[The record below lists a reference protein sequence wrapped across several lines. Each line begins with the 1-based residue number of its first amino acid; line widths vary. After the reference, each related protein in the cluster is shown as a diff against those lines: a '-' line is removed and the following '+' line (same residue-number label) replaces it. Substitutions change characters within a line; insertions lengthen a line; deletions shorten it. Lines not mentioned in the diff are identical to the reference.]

1 MEWIYDPTAWAGLVS
16 LILLEIVLGIDN
28 LIFIAI
34 LSEKVPKHQRDKAR
48 ITGLCLALIMRV
60 GLLFAISWLVKL
72 KATLFVLFEHSFTAR
87 DLILIFGGLF
97 LLFKATME
105 LNEKIEGEDHHSEG
119 GRKTAKFW
127 AVVTQIVILDAVFSL
142 DSVITAMGMVEHVS
156 IMIIAVTIAIG
167 LMLLASKSLTRFVNQ
182 HPTLVILCLSF
193 LLMIG
198 FSLVAEGFG
207 IKIPKG
213 YLYAA
218 IGFSVII
225 ELFNQLAS
233 FNRKKFLS
241 NSKPLRERTAEA
253 VLNLLSGNKTESDL
267 ENNAPEWTPAI
278 TANNAND
285 AFNQQEKQMIGQVL
299 RLGERTVNSIMT
311 SRHDITFLALDD
323 GLDKALPLLENQPH
337 TRLIIKEKKE
347 DDEPIGI
354 VHVIDLLIQQLN
366 QQPFSIKAVLQKPL
380 VFPEQLSLLTALEQ
394 FRQAKTHFAFV
405 ADEFGSIEGLVTL
418 TDIMETIAGDL
429 PTVEEAA
436 NQSQEIYQIAPNEWI
451 AQGSIAIEDLIQ
463 YIKLDLNKKREYQT
477 LAGLLMEITE
487 RIPSVGESFVLGL
500 YQFTVIETANHKIL
514 QVAIKYQPIDE
525 EVNE

>member
-48 ITGLCLALIMRV
+48 VTGLVLALLMRV
-60 GLLFAISWLVKL
+60 GLLFTISWLIKL
-72 KATLFVLFEHSFTAR
+72 KATLFTIAEHAFTAR
-87 DLILIFGGLF
+87 DLILIVGGLF

-105 LNEKIEGEDHHSEG
+105 LNEKIEGEDHEVTG

-167 LMLLASKSLTRFVNQ
+167 LMLLASKPLTRFVNK

-207 IKIPKG
+207 VKIPKG

-218 IGFSVII
+218 IGFSVLI
-225 ELFNQLAS
+225 EIFNQVAS

-253 VLNLLSGNKTESDL
+253 VLNLLSGKQAQSDL
-267 ENNAPEWTPAI
+267 EHDAPEWSAEPKAELSK
-278 TANNAND
+278 D
-285 AFNQQEKQMIGQVL
+285 GFNLQERLMIGQVL

-311 SRHDITFLALDD
+311 SRHDVTFLSLDD
-323 GLDKALPLLENQPH
+323 NLDKVLPLLEEQPH
-337 TRLIIKEKKE
+337 TRLIIKEKRD

-354 VHVIDLLIQQLN
+354 VHVVDLLTQQLN
-366 QQPFSIKAVLQKPL
+366 GIPFSLRNVLQKPL
-380 VFPEQLSLLTALEQ
+380 VFPEQLSLLAALEQ

-429 PTVEEAA
+429 PTIEEPEQT
-436 NQSQEIYQIAPNEWI
+436 NSDIHRTSQHQWI
-451 AQGSIAIEDLIQ
+451 AQGNIALEDLAQ
-463 YIKLDLNKKREYQT
+463 HIKLELDKKREYQT
-477 LAGLLMEITE
+477 LAGLLMEVSE
-487 RIPSVGESFVLGL
+487 RIPLLGEHFTIGQYEFKVLE
-500 YQFTVIETANHKIL
+500 IDNHKIL
-514 QVAIKYQPIDE
+514 QVEIKQIVIDE
-525 EVNE
+525 ETES